1 MQQSLWV
8 KSGLSFQQ
16 GVSIAGRIDL
26 AQSLKECIFPL
37 LFSHSFDFSETSK
50 YLLCVKRVILKDLIL
65 VRDIAFGRCMI
76 PLNFKTN
83 IF

>member
-1 MQQSLWV
+1 MQQSFWV
-8 KSGLSFQQ
+8 YSGLSFQQ
-16 GVSIAGRIDL
+16 GVMNASRIDI

-50 YLLCVKRVILKDLIL
+50 YLLCVNRVILKDLITARVL
-65 VRDIAFGRCMI
+65 AFGCCMI

>member
-8 KSGLSFQQ
+8 KSGLSLQQ
-16 GVSIAGRIDL
+16 GVIDAGRIDL
-26 AQSLKECIFPL
+26 AQGLKECIFPL

-50 YLLCVKRVILKDLIL
+50 YLLCVRRVILKDLIL
-65 VRDIAFGRCMI
+65 VRAAAIGHCMI
-76 PLNFKTN
+76 PLNFKTK

>member
-8 KSGLSFQQ
+8 KSGLSLQQ
-16 GVSIAGRIDL
+16 GVIGAGRIDL

-50 YLLCVKRVILKDLIL
+50 YLLCVKRVILNDLIFA
-65 VRDIAFGRCMI
+65 RAAAIGRCMI
-76 PLNFKTN
+76 PLNLKTN